1 MATHSRILIY
11 KTMKTPIMLG
21 MRLQLSPRTVVGR
34 NFVCSL
40 FTIFMDLR
48 VDKESKEV
56 FSNLMT
62 FPEKLEGGLQE
73 DTSLDSLLCKH
84 KRLTNEGL
92 MALEAQRKTK
102 KKQEQK
108 EIIEE
113 SKSHNTGNGKGIFLI

>member
-1 MATHSRILIY
+1 
-11 KTMKTPIMLG
+11 
-21 MRLQLSPRTVVGR
+21 
-34 NFVCSL
+34 
-40 FTIFMDLR
+40 MDLR

-73 DTSLDSLLCKH
+73 DNSLDSLLCKH
-84 KRLTNEGL
+84 KRLTTEGL